1 MSTLE
6 SKLEAIVGAA
16 HVLTDPDVLVGWSTD
31 WTGRDR
37 GSARAV
43 VRPGDA
49 EQVAEVLNVCR
60 ASGVPVTIHGGGTSL
75 VSGAVPR
82 NADVLLSTSRLV
94 EVGEVD
100 RTHKC
105 VRVGAGTK
113 LQTLR
118 ALAAEH
124 GLLFGV
130 DLSARDSATI
140 GGMVATNAGGLHT
153 VRYGRTS
160 AQVRGLEAVLPDGS
174 IIKRFPKVPDD
185 RSGLDLVSLFAGSEG
200 VLGVVTA
207 VEVVLRP
214 RPRHRVTALAGFSTL
229 EELVAAAISLR
240 GAEGVDALEL
250 LDGVGVSLAVER
262 LGLSCPVKAE
272 WLLLVELASDREQLV
287 ELAELLASA
296 DVAEEPAISQ
306 DSVGRGKLWQVRES
320 FAEVTRLFGPPAKF
334 DLSLNFES
342 VAPFAEDAVALLAAE
357 APDAIPVLFG
367 HIGDGNL
374 HLNVLRCPD
383 TSRVFAPMLALIA
396 KHGGNISSEHGL
408 GSLKRDYL
416 SLARSP
422 EEIAAMRSIKR
433 AFDPEGYLNS
443 AVLFPTVA
451 ERSAP

>member
-6 SKLEAIVGAA
+6 SKLAAIVGSA
-16 HVLTDPDVLVGWSTD
+16 HVLTDPDVVAGWSAD
-31 WTGRDR
+31 WTGRDH
-37 GSARAV
+37 GAARAV
-43 VRPGDA
+43 VRPEDA
-49 EQVAEVLNVCR
+49 AQVAETLNLCR
-60 ASGVPVTIHGGGTSL
+60 GEGIPVTIRGGGTSL
-75 VSGAVPR
+75 VSGTVPR
-82 NADVLLSTSRLV
+82 SSDVLLSTSRLA

-100 RTHKC
+100 STHNC
-105 VRVGAGTK
+105 VRVGAGTT
-113 LQTLR
+113 LATLR
-118 ALAAEH
+118 TLAAEH

-174 IIKRFPKVPDD
+174 IIQRFPKVPDD
-185 RSGLDLVSLFAGSEG
+185 RGGLDLVSLFSGSEG

-207 VEVVLRP
+207 VEVTLRP

-229 EELVAAAISLR
+229 ADLVAAALTLR
-240 GAEGVDALEL
+240 GLDGVDALEL
-250 LDGVGVSLAVER
+250 LDGTGVGIAVER
-262 LGLSCPVKAE
+262 LGLSSPVRAE
-272 WLLLVELASDREQLV
+272 WLLLVELAGDREQLI
-287 ELAELLASA
+287 ELAEMLASVE
-296 DVAEEPAISQ
+296 VAEEPAISQ
-306 DSVGRGKLWQVRES
+306 DAAGRGKLWQVREA
-320 FAEVTRLFGPPAKF
+320 FAEVTRLFGPPVKF

-342 VAPFAEDAVALLAAE
+342 VAPFADDAAALLAAQS
-357 APDAIPVLFG
+357 PGAIPVLFG

-383 TSRVFAPMLALIA
+383 ASRLFEPMLALIV

-416 SLARSP
+416 PLARSP
-422 EEIAAMRSIKR
+422 AEIAAMRSIKR
-433 AFDPEGYLNS
+433 AFDPAGYLNS
-443 AVLFPTVA
+443 AVLFPAAA